1 MKRTTR
7 KASGRRQRRV
17 FEKTFRAK
25 VALAAV
31 RGDGTPS
38 ELGLRF
44 GVHPTQ
50 VSQRKQQLEKT
61 AQRVF
66 SGEAAPS
73 AREGE
78 LAAVVERM
86 QAELDW
92 LKKKV
97 AQ

>member
-1 MKRTTR
+1 MVR
-7 KASGRRQRRV
+7 KHQVHRAS
-17 FEKTFRAK
+17 FKAK

-31 RGDGTPS
+31 RGEGTPS

-50 VSQRKQQLEKT
+50 VSQWQHQLEKT

-66 SGEAAPS
+66 SGEKVEAAPS
-73 AREGE
+73 AREAE
-78 LAAVVERM
+78 LATALERM

-97 AQ
+97 AK

>member
-1 MKRTTR
+1 MVR
-7 KASGRRQRRV
+7 KHQVHRAS
-17 FEKTFRAK
+17 FKAK

-31 RGDGTPS
+31 RGEGTSS

-50 VSQRKQQLEKT
+50 VNQWKLQLEKT

-66 SGEAAPS
+66 SGEKVEATPS
-73 AREGE
+73 AREAE
-78 LAAVVERM
+78 LAAALERM
-86 QAELDW
+86 QTELDW

-97 AQ
+97 AT